1 MKLLDCLPSNDKER
15 REIMEYAK
23 MCNKGKFQSNNFAL
37 VLKSVSTELIPENN
51 IIKKLDNLR

>member
-1 MKLLDCLPSNDKER
+1 
-15 REIMEYAK
+15 

-51 IIKKLDNLR
+51 MIKKLDNLR